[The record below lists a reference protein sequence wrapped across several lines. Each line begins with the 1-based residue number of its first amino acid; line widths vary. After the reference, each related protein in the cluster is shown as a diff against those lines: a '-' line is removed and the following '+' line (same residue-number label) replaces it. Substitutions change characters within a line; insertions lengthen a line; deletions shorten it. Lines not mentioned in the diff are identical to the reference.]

1 MLSGLRQTPKRA
13 HRFATLTDE
22 YKLANGNRILLIAE
36 GRLVNLG
43 AAEGSPAAVLDMSF
57 ANQALA
63 AEWLLKEAEKLAPGV
78 HEVPRAIDKEIAS
91 LKLKSM
97 GAKIDTLTPLQ
108 VDYLNSWEHGS

>member
-1 MLSGLRQTPKRA
+1 
-13 HRFATLTDE
+13 
-22 YKLANGNRILLIAE
+22 LLIAE

-63 AEWLLKEAEKLAPGV
+63 AEWLLKEAEKLSAGV
-78 HEVPRAIDKEIAS
+78 HEVPRSIDRDIAR

-97 GAKIDTLTPLQ
+97 GAQIDTLTSVQ
-108 VDYLNSWEHGS
+108 EEYLNSWEHGS